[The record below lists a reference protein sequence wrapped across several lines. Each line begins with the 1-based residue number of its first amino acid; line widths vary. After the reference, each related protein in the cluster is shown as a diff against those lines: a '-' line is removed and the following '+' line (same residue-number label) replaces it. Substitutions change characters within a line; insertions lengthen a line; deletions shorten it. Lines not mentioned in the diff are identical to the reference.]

1 MLYDNVRRMCEQ
13 KGISV
18 SMLEKK
24 MEFSNGSISKWNDNE
39 PGIRKVQKVADYFGV
54 AIEDLLEQEVR
65 EVEIRKLEIDFNKG
79 ILKINGKDYTDRKVV
94 VSLPGEDGWP
104 LAILYQPGNLPY
116 LRGEHDRLTVS
127 YEHSN
132 SMPE

>member
-1 MLYDNVRRMCEQ
+1 MLYNNVRRMCEQ

-54 AIEDLLEQEVR
+54 AIEDLLE
-65 EVEIRKLEIDFNKG
+65 
-79 ILKINGKDYTDRKVV
+79 
-94 VSLPGEDGWP
+94 
-104 LAILYQPGNLPY
+104 
-116 LRGEHDRLTVS
+116 
-127 YEHSN
+127 
-132 SMPE
+132 